1 MVDSKNFYTS
11 AFIAVSL
18 YVCIVLLLIVYLK
31 EHNVKK
37 IDAISKNTVL
47 QLDVILEEPEP
58 EKPEQK
64 INIKSGVKNEKIA
77 KEVVKKTTSSSLKQK
92 TDLKSLF
99 ANVKTS
105 AKKVTKQKVSTVK
118 KSTISSRFKSKFE
131 KEKKV
136 KNVSVSDLV
145 NNQTPSMK
153 KVVLSESQNETDPY
167 FSKIYQML
175 SSRWNPT
182 IFSDN
187 LKAIVTITI
196 QNNGIFSFKF
206 IQYSGNS
213 NFNTQ
218 LENFLNQESLK
229 RYPVNPSGKTTQI
242 EITFQSKG

>member
-1 MVDSKNFYTS
+1 MVDRKYFYTS
-11 AFIAVSL
+11 AFISVSL
-18 YVCIVLLLIVYLK
+18 YVCMVLLLILYLK

-47 QLDVILEEPEP
+47 QLDVILEEPVVE
-58 EKPEQK
+58 EQK
-64 INIKSGVKNEKIA
+64 INIKSGIKNEKIA

-99 ANVKTS
+99 ADVKTS
-105 AKKVTKQKVSTVK
+105 AKKVTKKQVSTVK

-136 KNVSVSDLV
+136 KDVVVSELV
-145 NNQTPSMK
+145 NNQSSNVK
-153 KVVLSESQNETDPY
+153 KAVLSESQNETDPY

-175 SSRWNPT
+175 SSRWTPT

-187 LKAIVTITI
+187 LKSVVTITI

-206 IQYSGNS
+206 IQYSQNS

-229 RYPVNPSGKTTQI
+229 RYPVNPNGKTTQI